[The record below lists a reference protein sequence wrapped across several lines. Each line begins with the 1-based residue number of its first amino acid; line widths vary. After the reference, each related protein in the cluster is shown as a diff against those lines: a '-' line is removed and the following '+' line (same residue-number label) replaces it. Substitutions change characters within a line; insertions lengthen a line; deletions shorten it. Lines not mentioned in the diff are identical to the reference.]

1 MRYKITPFKTRFY
14 FSFSLLNIIEA
25 NYLHQVPSKPLAT
38 QSLEDVMTDH
48 VFMVELVS
56 KDGIGKQY
64 HSAVE

>member
-1 MRYKITPFKTRFY
+1 MRYKNTPLKTRFY
-14 FSFSLLNIIEA
+14 FRCSLLNIIEA